1 MKNLS
6 ASFIWYRKDRA
17 SQLQHSFSCRIGGRR
32 CNKTIKPH
40 LLKSLAG
47 QFRILVFKIHFNLFK
62 PNETLK
68 LLYASKPCFTHQLV
82 ILPSNSACKECHLRY
97 FHSSEDKTNYGLKA
111 QPHEFFQT
119 ELDLP
124 ALKTHSYSTK

>member
-1 MKNLS
+1 MLCSSVTEK
-6 ASFIWYRKDRA
+6 IKRA
-17 SQLQHSFSCRIGGRR
+17 NYNTNVHIELGAGDE
-32 CNKTIKPH
+32 TIKPH
-40 LLKSLAG
+40 LLKSVAG

-68 LLYASKPCFTHQLV
+68 LLYASKPCFMHQLV

-97 FHSSEDKTNYGLKA
+97 FHSSEDKTNYGFKA
-111 QPHEFFQT
+111 QSHEFFQA

-124 ALKTHSYSTK
+124 ALKTHSYSAK

>member
-1 MKNLS
+1 ML
-6 ASFIWYRKDRA
+6 
-17 SQLQHSFSCRIGGRR
+17 HSSGTEKIKQANYNTHFHVELEAG
-32 CNKTIKPH
+32 NKTIKPH